1 MEENDKYKLFIN
13 YTLILFFEFII
24 KKNEKRKISSSSS
37 LLLLLF
43 FIIIII
49 TSSSLRQE
57 GRSSLLPATAVWAWS
72 VHQLKITKKSL
83 EFTVDTWG
91 FMI

>member
-13 YTLILFFEFII
+13 YTLILFFEFI

-37 LLLLLF
+37 LLLLLLF
-43 FIIIII
+43 FIIII

-57 GRSSLLPATAVWAWS
+57 GEVPSFPPLPCGLDRSTS
-72 VHQLKITKKSL
+72 
-83 EFTVDTWG
+83 
-91 FMI
+91 

>member
-24 KKNEKRKISSSSS
+24 KKNEKRKISSS

-43 FIIIII
+43 FIIII

>member
-13 YTLILFFEFII
+13 YTLILFFEFI

-37 LLLLLF
+37 SLLLF
-43 FIIIII
+43 FIIII

-83 EFTVDTWG
+83 EFNVDTWG